1 VSTPGGPPPLP
12 PNPGNHQ
19 GPPPLPPQQGY
30 QQGPPPQ
37 HGHQQAPPPLP
48 QHGHQGPPPLPPQQ
62 GYQQQPPQGY
72 QQGPPPG
79 QPQAPL
85 RATRHTTEQTRTYPC
100 HQCGAQLVFNIAAQ
114 LLKCPS
120 CGNEQ
125 PIIEDAGRT
134 VVEHD
139 LGGIRSARART
150 VVQAGAEKE
159 IVCQNCGGHTTFGGT
174 LTATR
179 CPYCATP
186 IQRDDVHDAP
196 DRLPVD
202 AVLPFQV
209 AEPAAK
215 DVVEKWIKSRW
226 FAPTEFKKY
235 SEAGSFASV
244 YIAYF
249 TFDATAD
256 TDYTGERGTNYQVT
270 VGSGENR
277 RTETRIR
284 WNRVSGRVHNTF
296 DDIPILANT
305 GLVEK
310 KVAALEP
317 WPTQQARPYSAEYVA
332 GHLSRTYDRT
342 AEQCFEPAKQRMMDE
357 IERTVRRDI
366 AGDHQR
372 VHSMNPR
379 WYDMRFKYLL
389 LPVWLLTVVYEG
401 KPFQVCIN
409 GVTGEVQ
416 GRRPISKIK
425 VTIAVVLALIV
436 VAGLLVLYQSR
447 GG

>member
-1 VSTPGGPPPLP
+1 
-12 PNPGNHQ
+12 
-19 GPPPLPPQQGY
+19 
-30 QQGPPPQ
+30 
-37 HGHQQAPPPLP
+37 
-48 QHGHQGPPPLPPQQ
+48 
-62 GYQQQPPQGY
+62 
-72 QQGPPPG
+72 
-79 QPQAPL
+79 
-85 RATRHTTEQTRTYPC
+85 
-100 HQCGAQLVFNIAAQ
+100 LVFNIEAQ

-125 PIIEDAGRT
+125 PIIEDAGRR

-150 VVQAGAEKE
+150 QVQAGAEKE

-256 TDYTGERGTNYQVT
+256 TRYRGERGTNYTVT
-270 VGSGENR
+270 VGSGENQ
-277 RTETRIR
+277 RTETRTR
-284 WNRVSGRVHNTF
+284 WNNVSGQVHNSW

-305 GLVEK
+305 GLDEK

-342 AEQCFEPAKQRMMDE
+342 AEQCFEPAKQQMEAD
-357 IERTVRRDI
+357 IDRTVRRDI
-366 AGDHQR
+366 GGDKQR
-372 VHSMNPR
+372 VHSKDSR

-425 VTIAVVLALIV
+425 VTLAVLLAIIFVVAVVLV
-436 VAGLLVLYQSR
+436 YQAR

>member
-1 VSTPGGPPPLP
+1 MTGPGGPPPLP
-12 PNPGNHQ
+12 QQ
-19 GPPPLPPQQGY
+19 GPPPLPGGPQPG
-30 QQGPPPQ
+30 Q
-37 HGHQQAPPPLP
+37 HGAPPPAQRRP
-48 QHGHQGPPPLPPQQ
+48 
-62 GYQQQPPQGY
+62 QPPA
-72 QQGPPPG
+72 P
-79 QPQAPL
+79 PL
-85 RATRHTTEQTRTYPC
+85 RATLHTTEQTRTYPC
-100 HQCGAQLVFNIAAQ
+100 HQCGAQLVFDITAQ

-125 PIIEDAGRT
+125 PIIEDAGKQ

-139 LGGIRSARART
+139 LGGIRSSRARAL
-150 VVQAGAEKE
+150 VQAGAEKE

-256 TDYTGERGTNYQVT
+256 TNYTGERGTTYTVT
-270 VGSGENR
+270 VGSGDNQ

-284 WNRVSGRVHNTF
+284 WTHASGRVHNSF
-296 DDIPILANT
+296 DDLPVMANI
-305 GLVEK
+305 GLDEK

-342 AEQCFEPAKQRMMDE
+342 AEQCFEPAKQQMEAE
-357 IERTVRRDI
+357 IDRTVRRDI
-366 AGDHQR
+366 GGNQQR
-372 VHSMNPR
+372 VHSKDSR

-409 GVTGEVQ
+409 GVSGEVQ
-416 GRRPISKIK
+416 GRRPISKVK
-425 VTIAVVLALIV
+425 VTLAVLVALIV
-436 VAGLLVLYQSR
+436 VVGLLILYQSR

>member
-1 VSTPGGPPPLP
+1 VV
-12 PNPGNHQ
+12 
-19 GPPPLPPQQGY
+19 
-30 QQGPPPQ
+30 
-37 HGHQQAPPPLP
+37 
-48 QHGHQGPPPLPPQQ
+48 
-62 GYQQQPPQGY
+62 
-72 QQGPPPG
+72 
-79 QPQAPL
+79 
-85 RATRHTTEQTRTYPC
+85 RATLHSTEKTRTYPC
-100 HQCGAQLVFNIAAQ
+100 HQCGAQLVFDIAGQ
-114 LLKCPS
+114 RLKCPS

-125 PIIEDAGRT
+125 PIVEDAGRS

-139 LGGIRSARART
+139 LSGMRTEQARMM
-150 VVQAGAEKE
+150 VQPGAEKE

-209 AEPAAK
+209 PEPAAHE
-215 DVVEKWIKSRW
+215 VVEKWINSRW
-226 FAPTEFKKY
+226 FAPSEFKKY
-235 SEAGSFASV
+235 SQVGSFSSV
-244 YIAYF
+244 YASYF
-249 TFDATAD
+249 TFDASAD
-256 TDYTGERGTNYQVT
+256 TDYTGERGTTYTVT
-270 VGSGENR
+270 VGSGDNQ

-284 WNRVSGRVHNTF
+284 WTWVNGRVRNRF
-296 DDIPILANT
+296 DDLPVLANT
-305 GLVEK
+305 GLDEA

-317 WPTQQARPYSAEYVA
+317 WPTDRARPYSAEYVA

-342 AEQCFEPAKQRMMDE
+342 AEQCFEPARQQMVQE
-357 IERTVRRDI
+357 IDRTIRRDI
-366 AGDHQR
+366 GGNQQR
-372 VHSMNPR
+372 VHSTNVH

-389 LPVWLLTVVYEG
+389 LPIWLLTVIYEG

-416 GRRPISKIK
+416 GRRPISKVK
-425 VTIAVVLALIV
+425 VTVAVVVALVIIIG
-436 VAGLLVLYQSR
+436 ALVLYQQTR

>member
-1 VSTPGGPPPLP
+1 
-12 PNPGNHQ
+12 
-19 GPPPLPPQQGY
+19 
-30 QQGPPPQ
+30 
-37 HGHQQAPPPLP
+37 
-48 QHGHQGPPPLPPQQ
+48 
-62 GYQQQPPQGY
+62 
-72 QQGPPPG
+72 
-79 QPQAPL
+79 L
-85 RATRHTTEQTRTYPC
+85 RATLHTTEQTRTYPC
-100 HQCGAQLVFNIAAQ
+100 HQCGAQLVFDIGAQ

-125 PIIEDAGRT
+125 PIIEDGGRR

-139 LGGIRSARART
+139 LRGISSARART
-150 VVQAGAEKE
+150 LVQAGAEKE

-186 IQRDDVHDAP
+186 IQRDDVHDSP

-209 AEPAAK
+209 PEPAAR

-256 TDYTGERGTNYQVT
+256 TDYTGERGTTYTVT
-270 VGSGENR
+270 VGSGDNR

-284 WNRVSGRVHNTF
+284 WTHRSGRVHNTF
-296 DDIPILANT
+296 DDVPVLANT
-305 GLVEK
+305 GLDER

-342 AEQCFEPAKQRMMDE
+342 AEDCFGQARQTMEAE
-357 IERTVRRDI
+357 IDRTVRRDI
-366 AGDHQR
+366 GGDQQR
-372 VHSMNPR
+372 VHSKQSHWR
-379 WYDMRFKYLL
+379 DMRFKYLL

-425 VTIAVVLALIV
+425 VALAVLVALVVVTGIV
-436 VAGLLVLYQSR
+436 ILYQSR

>member
-1 VSTPGGPPPLP
+1 MFDI
-12 PNPGNHQ
+12 
-19 GPPPLPPQQGY
+19 
-30 QQGPPPQ
+30 
-37 HGHQQAPPPLP
+37 
-48 QHGHQGPPPLPPQQ
+48 
-62 GYQQQPPQGY
+62 
-72 QQGPPPG
+72 
-79 QPQAPL
+79 
-85 RATRHTTEQTRTYPC
+85 
-100 HQCGAQLVFNIAAQ
+100 GAQR
-114 LLKCPS
+114 LKCPS

-125 PIIEDAGRT
+125 PIIEDAGRQ

-139 LGGIRSARART
+139 LRGISSARART
-150 VVQAGAEKE
+150 LVQQGAEKE
-159 IVCQNCGGHTTFGGT
+159 IVCQNCGGHTTFSGS

-186 IQRDDVHDAP
+186 IQRDDVHDSP

-209 AEPAAK
+209 AEPAAR

-244 YIAYF
+244 YVSYF

-256 TDYTGERGTNYQVT
+256 TDYRGERGTTYTVT

-284 WNRVSGRVHNTF
+284 WTPTSGRVHNRF
-296 DDIPILANT
+296 DDLPVLANT
-305 GLVEK
+305 GLDEK

-342 AEQCFEPAKQRMMDE
+342 AEDCFGQARQQMEAE
-357 IERTVRRDI
+357 IDRTVRRDI
-366 AGDHQR
+366 GGDQQR
-372 VHSMNPR
+372 VHSKNSH

-401 KPFQVCIN
+401 RPFQVCIN

-416 GRRPISKIK
+416 GRRPISKFK
-425 VTIAVVLALIV
+425 VAIAVVVAVIV
-436 VAGLLVLYQSR
+436 VAGLVYLYQSTR

>member
-1 VSTPGGPPPLP
+1 M
-12 PNPGNHQ
+12 
-19 GPPPLPPQQGY
+19 
-30 QQGPPPQ
+30 
-37 HGHQQAPPPLP
+37 
-48 QHGHQGPPPLPPQQ
+48 
-62 GYQQQPPQGY
+62 
-72 QQGPPPG
+72 
-79 QPQAPL
+79 
-85 RATRHTTEQTRTYPC
+85 
-100 HQCGAQLVFNIAAQ
+100 
-114 LLKCPS
+114 
-120 CGNEQ
+120 
-125 PIIEDAGRT
+125 
-134 VVEHD
+134 
-139 LGGIRSARART
+139 
-150 VVQAGAEKE
+150 QAGAEKE

-215 DVVEKWIKSRW
+215 EVVEKWINSRW

-256 TDYTGERGTNYQVT
+256 TDYTGERGTNYTVT
-270 VGSGENR
+270 VGSGENQ

-284 WNRVSGRVHNTF
+284 WHNVRGRVHNSF
-296 DDIPILANT
+296 DDIPIMANT
-305 GLVEK
+305 GLDEK
-310 KVAALEP
+310 KVEALEP

-342 AEQCFEPAKQRMMDE
+342 AEQCFEPAKQRMQAE

-372 VHSMNPR
+372 IHSMNPR

-401 KPFQVCIN
+401 RPFQVCIN

-425 VTIAVVLALIV
+425 VTLAVLLAIILVVTVVL
-436 VAGLLVLYQSR
+436 LYQAR

>member
-1 VSTPGGPPPLP
+1 MRAS
-12 PNPGNHQ
+12 
-19 GPPPLPPQQGY
+19 QQ
-30 QQGPPPQ
+30 
-37 HGHQQAPPPLP
+37 
-48 QHGHQGPPPLPPQQ
+48 
-62 GYQQQPPQGY
+62 
-72 QQGPPPG
+72 
-79 QPQAPL
+79 
-85 RATRHTTEQTRTYPC
+85 RTEQTRTYPC
-100 HQCGAQLVFNIAAQ
+100 HQCGAQLVFDITAQ

-120 CGNEQ
+120 CGSEQ
-125 PIIEDAGRT
+125 PIIEDAGRK

-139 LGGIRSARART
+139 LGGIRTARAKA

-215 DVVEKWIKSRW
+215 EVVEKWINSRW
-226 FAPTEFKKY
+226 FAPSEFKKY
-235 SEAGSFASV
+235 SDAGSFASV

-249 TFDATAD
+249 TFDASVN
-256 TDYTGERGTNYQVT
+256 TDYRGERGTTYTVT
-270 VGSGENR
+270 VGEGQNR
-277 RTETRIR
+277 RTETRVR
-284 WNRVSGRVHNTF
+284 WRNASGRVHNKF
-296 DDIPILANT
+296 DDIPIMANT
-305 GLVEK
+305 GLDEK
-310 KVAALEP
+310 KVAELEP

-342 AEQCFEPAKQRMMDE
+342 AEQCFEPAKQRMTEE

-366 AGDHQR
+366 GGDRQR
-372 VHSMNPR
+372 VHSMDPQ

-389 LPVWLLTVVYEG
+389 LPVWLLTVMYEG

-425 VTIAVVLALIV
+425 VALAVIVALIV
-436 VAGLLVLYQSR
+436 VTGLVIFFVQQR

>member
-1 VSTPGGPPPLP
+1 MTGPGPMGPPPLP
-12 PNPGNHQ
+12 PN
-19 GPPPLPPQQGY
+19 
-30 QQGPPPQ
+30 
-37 HGHQQAPPPLP
+37 
-48 QHGHQGPPPLPPQQ
+48 HGHQGPPPLPPQH
-62 GYQQQPPQGY
+62 G
-72 QQGPPPG
+72 QQGPPSLPPQHGYPQGPPPLPG
-79 QPQAPL
+79 GPQQAPPSPPPQGPAQGQRHQPPPPQAPL

-100 HQCGAQLVFNIAAQ
+100 HQCGAQLVFDISAQ

-139 LGGIRSARART
+139 LGGIRAARART

-256 TDYTGERGTNYQVT
+256 TNYTGERGTNYTVT
-270 VGSGENR
+270 VGSGDNR
-277 RTETRIR
+277 RTETRTR
-284 WNRVSGRVHNTF
+284 WNNVRGRVHNSW
-296 DDIPILANT
+296 DDIPIMANI
-305 GLVEK
+305 GLDEK

-342 AEQCFEPAKQRMMDE
+342 AEQCFEPAKQQMEAE
-357 IERTVRRDI
+357 IDRTVRRDI
-366 AGDHQR
+366 GGDKQR
-372 VHSMNPR
+372 VHSKDSR

-425 VTIAVVLALIV
+425 VTIAVILALIV
-436 VAGLLVLYQSR
+436 VAGLLILYQSR

>member
-1 VSTPGGPPPLP
+1 M
-12 PNPGNHQ
+12 
-19 GPPPLPPQQGY
+19 
-30 QQGPPPQ
+30 PPPQ
-37 HGHQQAPPPLP
+37 RQ
-48 QHGHQGPPPLPPQQ
+48 
-62 GYQQQPPQGY
+62 QQQPPQ
-72 QQGPPPG
+72 QVV
-79 QPQAPL
+79 
-85 RATRHTTEQTRTYPC
+85 RATLHTTEQTRTYPC
-100 HQCGAQLVFNIAAQ
+100 HQCGAQLVFDISAQ

-125 PIIEDAGRT
+125 PIIEDAGRD

-139 LGGIRSARART
+139 LRAMGSARARAQ
-150 VVQAGAEKE
+150 VQPGAEKE

-186 IQRDDVHDAP
+186 IQRDDIHDAP

-209 AEPAAK
+209 AEPAARE
-215 DVVEKWIKSRW
+215 VVEKWIKSRW

-256 TDYTGERGTNYQVT
+256 TDYRGERGTRYTVT
-270 VGSGENR
+270 TGSGDNK

-284 WNRVSGRVHNTF
+284 WSPRSGRVHNQF
-296 DDIPILANT
+296 DDIPIMANT
-305 GLVEK
+305 GLDEQ

-342 AEQCFEPAKQRMMDE
+342 AEQCFEPAKERMEAE
-357 IERTVRRDI
+357 IDRTVRRDI
-366 AGDHQR
+366 GGDVQK
-372 VHSMNPR
+372 VHSQNSHWR
-379 WYDMRFKYLL
+379 DMRFKYLL
-389 LPVWLLTVVYEG
+389 LPVWLLTVIYEG
-401 KPFQVCIN
+401 RPFQVCIN

-425 VTIAVVLALIV
+425 VTIAVLVALV
-436 VAGLLVLYQSR
+436 VIAGVYFLYQSR

>member
-1 VSTPGGPPPLP
+1 MTGPDGPPPLPPSGPPPLPGGPPPLP
-12 PNPGNHQ
+12 
-19 GPPPLPPQQGY
+19 
-30 QQGPPPQ
+30 
-37 HGHQQAPPPLP
+37 
-48 QHGHQGPPPLPPQQ
+48 
-62 GYQQQPPQGY
+62 
-72 QQGPPPG
+72 
-79 QPQAPL
+79 QPQPEQPL
-85 RATRHTTEQTRTYPC
+85 RATLHTTEQTRTYPC
-100 HQCGAQLVFNIAAQ
+100 HQCGAQLVFDIGAQ
-114 LLKCPS
+114 RLKCPS

-125 PIIEDAGRT
+125 PIIEDAGRR

-139 LGGIRSARART
+139 LRGISSARART
-150 VVQAGAEKE
+150 LVQQGAEKE
-159 IVCQNCGGHTTFGGT
+159 IVCQNCGGHTTFSGS

-186 IQRDDVHDAP
+186 IQRDDIHDSP

-209 AEPAAK
+209 AEPAAR

-226 FAPTEFKKY
+226 FAPNEFKKY

-244 YIAYF
+244 YVSCF

-256 TDYTGERGTNYQVT
+256 TDYRGERGTTYTVT

-284 WNRVSGRVHNTF
+284 WTPRSGRVHNRF
-296 DDIPILANT
+296 DDLPVLANT
-305 GLVEK
+305 GLDET
-310 KVAALEP
+310 KVTALEP
-317 WPTQQARPYSAEYVA
+317 WPTQHAKPYSAEYVA

-342 AEQCFEPAKQRMMDE
+342 AEDCFAQAKQQMEAE
-357 IERTVRRDI
+357 IDRTVRRDI
-366 AGDHQR
+366 GGDQQR
-372 VHSMNPR
+372 VHAKNSHWR
-379 WYDMRFKYLL
+379 DMRFKYLL
-389 LPVWLLTVVYEG
+389 LPVWLLTVIYEG

-425 VTIAVVLALIV
+425 VAIAVVVAIVV
-436 VAGLLVLYQSR
+436 VAGLLYLYQTSR